1 MISNFRWML
10 RAFTFFYGYK
20 NFKEGKPIKDQL
32 INDQINLPKVRLV
45 GETGEQLGIMSSQEA
60 NRIADDHNL
69 DLVLMSPNAEPPVC
83 RLMNYGKF
91 KFEQTKKLKEQRKAQ
106 KIVELKEIQLSM
118 TIERHDLEV
127 KAKHARRFLENG
139 DKVKVTIRMRG
150 RQQARPEAGIQ
161 VMNQF
166 AEGLQDLGSVEKPA
180 EILGR
185 NINMVIAPIKNK

>member
-1 MISNFRWML
+1 ML
-10 RAFTFFYGYK
+10 CIHLFLWIQ

-45 GETGEQLGIMSSQEA
+45 GETGEQLGIMSSAEA
-60 NRIADDHNL
+60 NSIADEQNL
-69 DLVLMSPNAEPPVC
+69 DLVLISPNAEPPVC

-106 KIVELKEIQLSM
+106 KVVELKEIQLSM

-127 KAKHARRFLENG
+127 KAKHARRFLDNG

-150 RQQARPEAGIQ
+150 RQQSRPEAGIQ

-166 AEGLQDLGSVEKPA
+166 AEGLQDVGSIEKAA